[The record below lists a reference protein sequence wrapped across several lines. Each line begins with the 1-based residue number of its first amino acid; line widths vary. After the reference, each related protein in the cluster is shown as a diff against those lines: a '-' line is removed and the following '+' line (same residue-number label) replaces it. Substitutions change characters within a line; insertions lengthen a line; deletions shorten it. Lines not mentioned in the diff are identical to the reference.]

1 MTHLVQ
7 NSSKAIYSLAFK
19 TLLSLAI
26 AALPALVVATIL
38 GITLVTAVDEAKQDF
53 ERAMS
58 ASRRLADIR
67 VLVEKELGLVSRIPA
82 ELDLKNVDRY
92 AQQIINAGLRINAEI
107 GALVSDERI
116 GSFENAREA
125 RMVRNGMT
133 YTAAEVIEAARSFA
147 QTTALELVNGPYES
161 DSNRL
166 GSLFVTMEAN
176 VDIIVERA
184 RRDLNDSSQLAWR
197 LTPVALGAALLAV
210 AFGSWMIRRYFIRP
224 VLDLTSSV
232 VRICESGELDVTPGL
247 SRRLDEIGTLS
258 NSFNLMIADLAEARR
273 NLIARSEAEINVQY
287 ERLSVAVNNMPQG
300 ICMFDDEHNLII
312 SNRRYAEIYG
322 IDPSEFEPGTS
333 LSAILERRA
342 AATINS
348 EGAEDLVGEL
358 LAAVGTREP
367 WHRTS
372 ELADGRVIA
381 VSHRPIPNGGSL
393 ATHEDITDRR
403 KAEKL
408 IEHLAHYDALT
419 DLPNRGRF
427 REDMDRALSSVE
439 RGAALAVLCLD
450 LDHFKEVNDT
460 LGHPIGDAL
469 LQAVAERIR
478 SCVRPTDSIARLGGD
493 EFAIVQVPVDQ
504 PADCISLASRLI
516 ATIAEPYDLNGHQIV
531 IGASVGIALAPG
543 DGRDFDRL
551 LKGADMALYRAKQDA
566 RGTYRFF
573 ESEMDARMQ
582 ARRGLELDLR
592 KALVLGEFEL
602 FYQPLIHLETNRV
615 TCFEALLR
623 WRHPD
628 RGFVMPDDF
637 IPLAEEI
644 GLIGSIG
651 AWVLKEACN
660 EALNWPGDIAVAV
673 NLSALQFKNGR
684 VVLDVI
690 SALGESGLPARRLE
704 LEITETVLLRD
715 TEATM
720 VTLTQLKDL
729 GTRIAMDDFG
739 TGYSSLGYLQ
749 KFPFDKIKIDRTFVK
764 DLLDKPESIAI
775 VRAVSG
781 LGNALGITTTAEG
794 VETVGQLQKLR
805 LEGCTE
811 VQGYFFSKP
820 RPAHELGSLLVQL
833 DDGAKTAA

>member
-7 NSSKAIYSLAFK
+7 DSSKAIYSLAFK
-19 TLLSLAI
+19 TLLSLAM

-92 AQQIINAGLRINAEI
+92 ARQIINVGLRINAEI

-116 GSFENAREA
+116 SSFENARKA
-125 RMVRNGMT
+125 RIVRNEMT
-133 YTAAEVIEAARSFA
+133 YTAAEVIEAAGSFA

-161 DSNRL
+161 GSNRL
-166 GSLFVTMEAN
+166 ASLFVTMEEN
-176 VDIIVERA
+176 VDKIVERA

-197 LTPVALGAALLAV
+197 LTPVALAAAVLAV
-210 AFGSWMIRRYFIRP
+210 AFGFWMIRRYFIRP
-224 VLDLTSSV
+224 VLDLTGSV
-232 VRICESGELDVTPGL
+232 VRICESGELNVAPGL

-273 NLIARSEAEINVQY
+273 NLIARSEEINVQY

-300 ICMFDDEHNLII
+300 LCMFDGEQNLII

-322 IDPSEFEPGTS
+322 IDPSEFEPGTP

-342 AATINS
+342 AVTINY

-358 LAAVGTREP
+358 LAAVGNREP
-367 WHRTS
+367 WYRTS

-393 ATHEDITDRR
+393 AIHEDITDRR
-403 KAEKL
+403 KAEAR

-419 DLPNRGRF
+419 DLPNRGLF
-427 REDMDRALSSVE
+427 REDVDLALSSVE

-450 LDHFKEVNDT
+450 LDHFKQVNDT

-478 SCVRPTDSIARLGGD
+478 SCVRPTDRIARLGGD
-493 EFAIVQVPVDQ
+493 EFAIVQIPVDQ
-504 PADCISLASRLI
+504 PVDCISLASRLI
-516 ATIAEPYDLNGHQIV
+516 ARIAEPYDLNGHQIV

-573 ESEMDARMQ
+573 EPEMDARMQ

-592 KALVLGEFEL
+592 KALALGEFEL

-623 WRHPD
+623 WRHPE

-651 AWVLKEACN
+651 AWVLKKACN

-749 KFPFDKIKIDRTFVK
+749 KFPFDKIKIDRSFVK

-811 VQGYFFSKP
+811 VQGYLFSKP

-833 DDGAKTAA
+833 DDRAKTAA

>member
-7 NSSKAIYSLAFK
+7 DSSKAIYSLAFK
-19 TLLSLAI
+19 TLLSLAM
-26 AALPALVVATIL
+26 AALSALVVATIL

-92 AQQIINAGLRINAEI
+92 ARQIINVGLRINAEI

-116 GSFENAREA
+116 SSFENARKA
-125 RMVRNGMT
+125 RIVRNEMT
-133 YTAAEVIEAARSFA
+133 YTAAEVIEAAGSFA

-161 DSNRL
+161 SSNRL
-166 GSLFVTMEAN
+166 ASLFVTMEEN
-176 VDIIVERA
+176 VEKIVERA

-197 LTPVALGAALLAV
+197 LTPVALAAAVLAV
-210 AFGSWMIRRYFIRP
+210 AFGFWMIRRYFIRP
-224 VLDLTSSV
+224 VLDLTGSV
-232 VRICESGELDVTPGL
+232 VRICESGELNVAPGL

-273 NLIARSEAEINVQY
+273 NLIARSEEINVQY

-300 ICMFDDEHNLII
+300 LCMFDGEQNLII

-322 IDPSEFEPGTS
+322 IDPSELEPGTP

-342 AATINS
+342 AVTVNY

-358 LAAVGTREP
+358 LAAVGNREP
-367 WHRTS
+367 WYRTS

-393 ATHEDITDRR
+393 AIHEDITDRR
-403 KAEKL
+403 KAEAR

-427 REDMDRALSSVE
+427 REDVDRALSSVE

-450 LDHFKEVNDT
+450 LDHFKQVNDT

-469 LQAVAERIR
+469 LQAVAERIK
-478 SCVRPTDSIARLGGD
+478 SCVRPTDRIARLGGD

-623 WRHPD
+623 WRHPE

-651 AWVLKEACN
+651 AWVLKKACN

-684 VVLDVI
+684 IVLDVI

-749 KFPFDKIKIDRTFVK
+749 KFPFDKIKIDRSFVK

-811 VQGYFFSKP
+811 VQGYLFSKP

-833 DDGAKTAA
+833 DDRAKTAA

>member
-7 NSSKAIYSLAFK
+7 DSSKAIYSLAFK
-19 TLLSLAI
+19 TLLSLAM

-92 AQQIINAGLRINAEI
+92 AQQIINVGLRINAEI

-116 GSFENAREA
+116 SSFENARKA
-125 RMVRNGMT
+125 RIVRNEMT
-133 YTAAEVIEAARSFA
+133 YTAAEVIEAAGSFA

-161 DSNRL
+161 SSNRL
-166 GSLFVTMEAN
+166 ASLFVTMEEN
-176 VDIIVERA
+176 VDKIVERA

-197 LTPVALGAALLAV
+197 LTPVALAAAVLAV
-210 AFGSWMIRRYFIRP
+210 AFGFWMIRRYFIRP
-224 VLDLTSSV
+224 VLDLTGSV
-232 VRICESGELDVTPGL
+232 VRICESGELNVAPGL

-273 NLIARSEAEINVQY
+273 NLIARSEEINVQY
-287 ERLSVAVNNMPQG
+287 ERLSIAVNNMPQG
-300 ICMFDDEHNLII
+300 LCMFDGEQNLII

-322 IDPSEFEPGTS
+322 IDSSEFEPGTP

-342 AATINS
+342 AVTINY

-358 LAAVGTREP
+358 LAAVGNREP

-393 ATHEDITDRR
+393 AIHEDITDRR
-403 KAEKL
+403 KAEAR

-419 DLPNRGRF
+419 DLPNRGLF
-427 REDMDRALSSVE
+427 REDVDLALVSVE

-478 SCVRPTDSIARLGGD
+478 SCVRPTDRIARLGGD
-493 EFAIVQVPVDQ
+493 EFAIVQIPVDQ
-504 PADCISLASRLI
+504 PVDCISLASRLI
-516 ATIAEPYDLNGHQIV
+516 ARIAEPYDLNGHQIV

-592 KALVLGEFEL
+592 KALALGEFEL
-602 FYQPLIHLETNRV
+602 FYQPLIHLGTNRV

-623 WRHPD
+623 WRHPE

-651 AWVLKEACN
+651 AWVLKKACN

-805 LEGCTE
+805 VEGCTE
-811 VQGYFFSKP
+811 VQGYLFSKP

-833 DDGAKTAA
+833 DDRAKTAA

>member
-1 MTHLVQ
+1 VTHLVQ
-7 NSSKAIYSLAFK
+7 DSSKAIYSLAFK
-19 TLLSLAI
+19 TLLSLAM

-38 GITLVTAVDEAKQDF
+38 GITLVTAVDEAKRDF

-92 AQQIINAGLRINAEI
+92 AQQIINVGLRINAEI

-116 GSFENAREA
+116 SSFENARKA
-125 RMVRNGMT
+125 RIVRNEMT
-133 YTAAEVIEAARSFA
+133 YTAAEVIEAAGSFA

-161 DSNRL
+161 GSNRL
-166 GSLFVTMEAN
+166 ASLFVTMEEN
-176 VDIIVERA
+176 VDKIVERA

-197 LTPVALGAALLAV
+197 LTPVALAAAVLAV
-210 AFGSWMIRRYFIRP
+210 AFGFWMIRRYFIRP
-224 VLDLTSSV
+224 VLDLTGSV
-232 VRICESGELDVTPGL
+232 VRICESGELNVAPGL

-273 NLIARSEAEINVQY
+273 NLIARSEEINVQY

-300 ICMFDDEHNLII
+300 LCMFDGEQNLII

-322 IDPSEFEPGTS
+322 IDPSEFEPGAP

-342 AATINS
+342 AVTINY

-358 LAAVGTREP
+358 LAAVGNREA

-393 ATHEDITDRR
+393 AIHEDITDRR
-403 KAEKL
+403 KAEAR

-419 DLPNRGRF
+419 DLPNRGLF
-427 REDMDRALSSVE
+427 REDVDRALSSVE

-450 LDHFKEVNDT
+450 LDHFKQVNDT

-478 SCVRPTDSIARLGGD
+478 SCVRPTDRIARLGGD
-493 EFAIVQVPVDQ
+493 EFAIVQIPVDQ
-504 PADCISLASRLI
+504 PVDCISLASRLI
-516 ATIAEPYDLNGHQIV
+516 ARIAEPYDLNGHQIV

-592 KALVLGEFEL
+592 KALALGEFEL
-602 FYQPLIHLETNRV
+602 FYQPLIHLGTNRV

-623 WRHPD
+623 WRHPE

-651 AWVLKEACN
+651 AWVLKKACN

-811 VQGYFFSKP
+811 VQGYLFSKP

-833 DDGAKTAA
+833 DDRAKTAA

>member
-7 NSSKAIYSLAFK
+7 DSSKAIYSLAFK
-19 TLLSLAI
+19 TLLSLAM

-92 AQQIINAGLRINAEI
+92 ARQIVNVGLRINAEI

-116 GSFENAREA
+116 SSFENARKA
-125 RMVRNGMT
+125 RIVRNEMT
-133 YTAAEVIEAARSFA
+133 YTAAEVIEAAGSFA

-161 DSNRL
+161 SSNRL
-166 GSLFVTMEAN
+166 ASLFVTMEEN
-176 VDIIVERA
+176 VDKIVERA
-184 RRDLNDSSQLAWR
+184 RRNLNDSSQLAWR
-197 LTPVALGAALLAV
+197 LTPVALAAAVLAV
-210 AFGSWMIRRYFIRP
+210 AFGFWMIRRYFIRP
-224 VLDLTSSV
+224 VLDLTGSV
-232 VRICESGELDVTPGL
+232 VRICESGELNVAPGL

-273 NLIARSEAEINVQY
+273 NLIARSEEINVQY

-300 ICMFDDEHNLII
+300 LCMFDGEQNLII

-322 IDPSEFEPGTS
+322 IDPSELEPGTP

-342 AATINS
+342 AVTVNY

-358 LAAVGTREP
+358 LAAVGNREP
-367 WHRTS
+367 WYRTS

-393 ATHEDITDRR
+393 AIHEDITDRR
-403 KAEKL
+403 KAEAR

-427 REDMDRALSSVE
+427 REDVDRALSSVE

-450 LDHFKEVNDT
+450 LDHFKQVNDT

-469 LQAVAERIR
+469 LQAVAERIK
-478 SCVRPTDSIARLGGD
+478 SCVRPTDRIARLGGD

-623 WRHPD
+623 WRHPE

-651 AWVLKEACN
+651 AWVLKKACN

-684 VVLDVI
+684 IVLDVI

-749 KFPFDKIKIDRTFVK
+749 KFPFDKIKIDRSFVK

-811 VQGYFFSKP
+811 VQGYLFSKP

-833 DDGAKTAA
+833 DDRAKTAA

>member
-7 NSSKAIYSLAFK
+7 DSSKAIYSLAFK
-19 TLLSLAI
+19 TLLSLAM

-92 AQQIINAGLRINAEI
+92 ARQIINVGLRINAEI

-116 GSFENAREA
+116 SSFENARKA
-125 RMVRNGMT
+125 RIVRNEMT
-133 YTAAEVIEAARSFA
+133 YTAAEVIEAAGSFA

-161 DSNRL
+161 GSNRL
-166 GSLFVTMEAN
+166 ASLFVTMEEN
-176 VDIIVERA
+176 VEKIVERA

-197 LTPVALGAALLAV
+197 LTPVALAAAVLAV
-210 AFGSWMIRRYFIRP
+210 AFGFWMIRRYFIRP
-224 VLDLTSSV
+224 VLDLTGSV
-232 VRICESGELDVTPGL
+232 VRICESGELNVAPGL

-273 NLIARSEAEINVQY
+273 NLIARSEEINVQY

-300 ICMFDDEHNLII
+300 LCMFDGEQNLII

-322 IDPSEFEPGTS
+322 IDPSELEPGTP

-342 AATINS
+342 AVTVNY

-358 LAAVGTREP
+358 LAAVGNREP

-393 ATHEDITDRR
+393 AIHEDITDRR
-403 KAEKL
+403 KAEAR

-427 REDMDRALSSVE
+427 REDVDRALSSVE

-478 SCVRPTDSIARLGGD
+478 SCVRPTDRIARLGGD
-493 EFAIVQVPVDQ
+493 EFAIVQIPVDQ
-504 PADCISLASRLI
+504 PMDCISLASRLI

-573 ESEMDARMQ
+573 EPEMDARMQ

-623 WRHPD
+623 WRHPE

-651 AWVLKEACN
+651 AWVLKKACN

-805 LEGCTE
+805 IEGCTE
-811 VQGYFFSKP
+811 VQGYLFSKP

-833 DDGAKTAA
+833 DDRAKTAA

>member
-7 NSSKAIYSLAFK
+7 DSSKAIYSLAFK
-19 TLLSLAI
+19 TLLSLAM

-92 AQQIINAGLRINAEI
+92 ARQIINVGLRINAEI

-116 GSFENAREA
+116 SSFENARKA
-125 RMVRNGMT
+125 RIVRNEMT
-133 YTAAEVIEAARSFA
+133 YTAAEVIEAAGSFA

-161 DSNRL
+161 SSNRL
-166 GSLFVTMEAN
+166 ASLFVTMEEN
-176 VDIIVERA
+176 VEKIVERA

-197 LTPVALGAALLAV
+197 LTPVALAAAVLAV
-210 AFGSWMIRRYFIRP
+210 AFGFWMIRRYFIRP
-224 VLDLTSSV
+224 VLDLTGSV
-232 VRICESGELDVTPGL
+232 VRICESGELNVAPGL

-273 NLIARSEAEINVQY
+273 NLIARSEEINVQY

-300 ICMFDDEHNLII
+300 LCMFDGEQNLII

-322 IDPSEFEPGTS
+322 IDPSELEPGTP

-342 AATINS
+342 AVTVNY

-358 LAAVGTREP
+358 LAAVGNREP
-367 WHRTS
+367 WYRTS

-393 ATHEDITDRR
+393 AIHEDITDRR
-403 KAEKL
+403 KAEAR

-427 REDMDRALSSVE
+427 REDVDRALSSVE

-450 LDHFKEVNDT
+450 LDHFKQVNDT

-469 LQAVAERIR
+469 LQAVAERIK
-478 SCVRPTDSIARLGGD
+478 SCVRPTDRIARLGGD

-623 WRHPD
+623 WRHPE

-651 AWVLKEACN
+651 AWVLKKACN

-684 VVLDVI
+684 IVLDVI

-749 KFPFDKIKIDRTFVK
+749 KFPFDKIKIDRSFVK

-811 VQGYFFSKP
+811 VQGYLFSKP

-833 DDGAKTAA
+833 DDRAKTAA

>member
-7 NSSKAIYSLAFK
+7 DSSQAIYSLAFK
-19 TLLSLAI
+19 TLLSLAM

-38 GITLVTAVDEAKQDF
+38 GISLVTAVDEAKQDF

-92 AQQIINAGLRINAEI
+92 ARQIINVGLRINAEI

-116 GSFENAREA
+116 SSFENARKA
-125 RMVRNGMT
+125 RIVRNEMT
-133 YTAAEVIEAARSFA
+133 YTAAEVIEAAGSFA

-161 DSNRL
+161 SSNRL
-166 GSLFVTMEAN
+166 ASLFVTMEEN
-176 VDIIVERA
+176 VEKIVERA

-197 LTPVALGAALLAV
+197 LTPVALAAAVLAV
-210 AFGSWMIRRYFIRP
+210 AFGFWMIRRYFIRP
-224 VLDLTSSV
+224 VLDLTGSV
-232 VRICESGELDVTPGL
+232 VRICESGELNVAPGL

-273 NLIARSEAEINVQY
+273 NLIARSEEINVQY

-300 ICMFDDEHNLII
+300 LCMFDGEQNLII

-322 IDPSEFEPGTS
+322 IDPSELEPGTP

-342 AATINS
+342 AVTVNY

-358 LAAVGTREP
+358 LAAVGNREP
-367 WHRTS
+367 WYRTS

-393 ATHEDITDRR
+393 AIHEDITDRR
-403 KAEKL
+403 KAEAR

-427 REDMDRALSSVE
+427 REDVDRALSSVE

-450 LDHFKEVNDT
+450 LDHFKQVNDT

-469 LQAVAERIR
+469 LQAVAERIK
-478 SCVRPTDSIARLGGD
+478 SCVRPTDRIARLGGD

-592 KALVLGEFEL
+592 KALALGEFEL
-602 FYQPLIHLETNRV
+602 FYQPLIHFETNRV

-623 WRHPD
+623 WRHPE

-651 AWVLKEACN
+651 AWVLKKACN

-729 GTRIAMDDFG
+729 GRRIAMDDFG
-739 TGYSSLGYLQ
+739 TGYYSLGYLQ
-749 KFPFDKIKIDRTFVK
+749 KFPFDKIKIDRSFVK

-781 LGNALGITTTAEG
+781 LGNALGITTTAKG

-805 LEGCTE
+805 IEGCTE
-811 VQGYFFSKP
+811 VQGYLFSKP

-833 DDGAKTAA
+833 DDRAKTAA

>member
-7 NSSKAIYSLAFK
+7 DSSKAIYSLAFK
-19 TLLSLAI
+19 TLLSLAM

-92 AQQIINAGLRINAEI
+92 ARQIINVGLRINAEI

-116 GSFENAREA
+116 SSFENARKA
-125 RMVRNGMT
+125 RIVRNEMT
-133 YTAAEVIEAARSFA
+133 YTAAEVIEAAGSFA

-161 DSNRL
+161 SSNRL
-166 GSLFVTMEAN
+166 ASLFVTMEEN
-176 VDIIVERA
+176 VEKIVERA

-197 LTPVALGAALLAV
+197 LTPVALAAAVLAV
-210 AFGSWMIRRYFIRP
+210 AFGFWMIRRYFIRP
-224 VLDLTSSV
+224 VLDLTGSV
-232 VRICESGELDVTPGL
+232 VRICESGELNVAPGL

-273 NLIARSEAEINVQY
+273 NLIARSEEINVQY

-300 ICMFDDEHNLII
+300 LCMFDGEQNLII

-322 IDPSEFEPGTS
+322 IDPSELEPGTP

-342 AATINS
+342 AVTVNY

-358 LAAVGTREP
+358 LAAVGNREP

-393 ATHEDITDRR
+393 AIHEDITDRR
-403 KAEKL
+403 KAEAR

-419 DLPNRGRF
+419 DLPNRGLF
-427 REDMDRALSSVE
+427 REDVDRALSSVE

-478 SCVRPTDSIARLGGD
+478 SCVRPTDRIARLGGD
-493 EFAIVQVPVDQ
+493 EFAIVQIPVDQ
-504 PADCISLASRLI
+504 PMDCISLASRLI
-516 ATIAEPYDLNGHQIV
+516 ARIAEPYDLNGHQIV

-573 ESEMDARMQ
+573 EPEMDARMQ

-592 KALVLGEFEL
+592 KALALGEFEL

-623 WRHPD
+623 WRHPE

-651 AWVLKEACN
+651 AWVLKKACN

-684 VVLDVI
+684 IVLDVI

-749 KFPFDKIKIDRTFVK
+749 KFPFDKIKIDRSFVK

-811 VQGYFFSKP
+811 VQGYLFSKP

-833 DDGAKTAA
+833 DDRAKTAA